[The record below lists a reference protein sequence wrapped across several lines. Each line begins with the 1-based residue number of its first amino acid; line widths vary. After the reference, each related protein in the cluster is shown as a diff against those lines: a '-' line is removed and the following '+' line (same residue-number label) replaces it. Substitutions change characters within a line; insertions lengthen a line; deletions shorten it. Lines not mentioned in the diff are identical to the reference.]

1 MKKELYILRD
11 FNINLYQNHTGCKS
25 NTLVSATVSNDVK
38 NYLQFCTMF
47 GITQIIKSPTR
58 ITCGSTSLIDHILAS
73 LPDKIPHEGVMN
85 VGLLDHQ
92 LTYCTRKISGVKTGV
107 VHKKIKF
114 PSLKDYTVDAYKN
127 ALKKINFPNY
137 KYFQDVNRAYSDFFQ
152 KLMTG
157 MDNVAACKTKRVKG
171 NT

>member
-73 LPDKIPHEGVMN
+73 LPDRISQEVVMN
-85 VGLLDHQ
+85 LGLSDHQ
-92 LTYCTRKISGVKTGV
+92 LIYCIRNLVGLKLKVCTKKSNSGHLRITQLMLIKT
-107 VHKKIKF
+107 
-114 PSLKDYTVDAYKN
+114 L
-127 ALKKINFPNY
+127 
-137 KYFQDVNRAYSDFFQ
+137 
-152 KLMTG
+152 
-157 MDNVAACKTKRVKG
+157 
-171 NT
+171 

>member
-1 MKKELYILRD
+1 
-11 FNINLYQNHTGCKS
+11 
-25 NTLVSATVSNDVK
+25 
-38 NYLQFCTMF
+38 
-47 GITQIIKSPTR
+47 
-58 ITCGSTSLIDHILAS
+58 
-73 LPDKIPHEGVMN
+73 MN

-114 PSLKDYTVDAYKN
+114 RSLKDYTVDAYKN

-137 KYFQDVNRAYSDFFQ
+137 EYFQDVNWTYSDFFQ

-157 MDNVAACKTKRVKG
+157 IDNVAACKTKRVKV